1 MLGTVVPVALALVI
15 ATGGTPATAG
25 ASWGHPTS
33 NVSGGMRVTWTSD
46 SGDTN
51 EVGSTLS
58 HADGVVRYT
67 IIDRAIGNSA
77 VRAWVPGEFPS
88 WADERVG
95 NGFLMRARL
104 DVDRFTASARTV
116 CDGGQMAELTTR
128 VTGIPQPHA
137 LLATEEPTSDL
148 VRGHGTVDLDL
159 PFLIHRDGVIRLG
172 QVVVG
177 TGTVE
182 LTTTGTV
189 CSTDEDGAPVVV
201 AQDPSVRTLP
211 GADLMG
217 AKVVSA
223 VDDGF
228 QRMQTTV
235 AHDGS
240 LTLAPKP
247 RKLINDDGFQH
258 YETISGSF
266 EPQLHLAGPPAG
278 QSAECTIPTFT
289 EMRRVRSLA
298 AARALVRAHGF
309 PSVALAPSR
318 AAIPRQDRDA
328 RFLLDFGSPTWIC
341 GQPLGTHR
349 YPVLVP
355 LRR

>member
-1 MLGTVVPVALALVI
+1 MLLPRVTAVLALVM
-15 ATGGTPATAG
+15 ATGAAPATAR
-25 ASWGHPTS
+25 ASWGHPNS
-33 NVSGGMRVTWTSD
+33 SVSGGMRITWTSD
-46 SGDTN
+46 SGDTK
-51 EVGSTLS
+51 EVGSTLA

-77 VRAWVPGEFPS
+77 LRAWVPGEFPS
-88 WADERVG
+88 WADKRVG

-104 DVDRFTASARTV
+104 EVDRFTASARTV
-116 CDGGQMAELTTR
+116 CDGGQMAEVTTR
-128 VTGIPQPHA
+128 VTGIPQSHA
-137 LLATEEPTSDL
+137 LLATEEPTIDL
-148 VRGHGTVDLDL
+148 VGGHGTVDLDL

-177 TGTVE
+177 TGAVE

-189 CSTDEDGAPVVV
+189 CSTNEDGAPIVIV
-201 AQDPSVRTLP
+201 QDPSVRTLA

-217 AKVVSA
+217 AKVVTA

-228 QRMQTTV
+228 RRMQTTV
-235 AHDGS
+235 ARDGS

-247 RKLINDDGFQH
+247 RKLVNDDGFQA

-266 EPQLHLAGPPAG
+266 EPQLHLGGPPAG
-278 QSAECTIPTFT
+278 QSSECTIPTFT

-309 PSVALAPSR
+309 PGVALAPSR

-328 RFLLDFGSPTWIC
+328 RFLLDFGSPTSIC
-341 GQPLGTHR
+341 GQPLGSRR

>member
-1 MLGTVVPVALALVI
+1 
-15 ATGGTPATAG
+15 
-25 ASWGHPTS
+25 
-33 NVSGGMRVTWTSD
+33 MRVD
-46 SGDTN
+46 LDLGFGRHHQ
-51 EVGSTLS
+51 VGSTLS
-58 HADGVVRYT
+58 HTDGVVRYT

-77 VRAWVPGEFPS
+77 VEAWVPGELPS
-88 WADERVG
+88 WADKRVG
-95 NGFLMRARL
+95 NGFLMRATL
-104 DVDRFTASARTV
+104 DVDRFNASARTV
-116 CDGGQMAELTTR
+116 CDGGQTAEVTTR

-137 LLATEEPTSDL
+137 LLATEEPTIDL
-148 VRGHGTVDLDL
+148 VGGRGTVDLDL

-177 TGTVE
+177 TGAVE

-189 CSTDEDGAPVVV
+189 CSTNEDGAPVVV
-201 AQDPSVRTLP
+201 AQDPSVRTLS

-228 QRMQTTV
+228 QRMATTV
-235 AHDGS
+235 ARDGS
-240 LTLAPKP
+240 FTLAPKP
-247 RKLINDDGFQH
+247 RKLINDDSFQH
-258 YETISGSF
+258 YETITGTF

-278 QSAECTIPTFT
+278 QSSECTIPTFT

>member
-1 MLGTVVPVALALVI
+1 MFGPVVTAALALVI
-15 ATGGTPATAG
+15 ATGAAPATAR
-25 ASWGHPTS
+25 ASWGHPKS
-33 NVSGGMRVTWTSD
+33 KVSGGMRVTWTSD

-77 VRAWVPGEFPS
+77 LEAWVPGELPS
-88 WADERVG
+88 WADKRVG
-95 NGFLMRARL
+95 NGFLMRATL
-104 DVDRFTASARTV
+104 DVDRFDASARTV
-116 CDGGQMAELTTR
+116 CDGGQMAEVTTR

-137 LLATEEPTSDL
+137 LLATEEPTVDL
-148 VRGHGTVDLDL
+148 LAGHGTVDLDL

-177 TGTVE
+177 TGAVE

-201 AQDPSVRTLP
+201 AQDPSVRTLSV
-211 GADLMG
+211 ADLMG

-228 QRMQTTV
+228 RRMAATV
-235 AHDGS
+235 ARDGS

-247 RKLINDDGFQH
+247 RTLINDDGFQQ
-258 YETISGSF
+258 YETISGTF
-266 EPQLHLAGPPAG
+266 EPQLHLAGPPAS
-278 QSAECTIPTFT
+278 QSAECTIPTFS

-328 RFLLDFGSPTWIC
+328 RFVLDFGSPTWIC
-341 GQPLGTHR
+341 GQPLGTRR
-349 YPVLVP
+349 YPVLVR

>member
-1 MLGTVVPVALALVI
+1 MFGPVVTAALALVI
-15 ATGGTPATAG
+15 ATGAAPATAR
-25 ASWGHPTS
+25 ASWGHPKS
-33 NVSGGMRVTWTSD
+33 KVSGGMRVTWTSD

-77 VRAWVPGEFPS
+77 VEDWVPGELPS
-88 WADERVG
+88 WADKRVG
-95 NGFLMRARL
+95 NGFLMRATL
-104 DVDRFTASARTV
+104 DVDRFDASARTV
-116 CDGGQMAELTTR
+116 CDGGQTAEVTTR

-137 LLATEEPTSDL
+137 LLATEEPTVDL

-177 TGTVE
+177 TGAVE

-201 AQDPSVRTLP
+201 AQDPSVRTLSV
-211 GADLMG
+211 ADLMG

-228 QRMQTTV
+228 QRMAATV
-235 AHDGS
+235 ARDGS

-247 RKLINDDGFQH
+247 RTADQRRQLPAVRDDQR
-258 YETISGSF
+258 E
-266 EPQLHLAGPPAG
+266 L
-278 QSAECTIPTFT
+278 
-289 EMRRVRSLA
+289 RA
-298 AARALVRAHGF
+298 AA
-309 PSVALAPSR
+309 APRRPACQSER
-318 AAIPRQDRDA
+318 GMHDPDVHRDA
-328 RFLLDFGSPTWIC
+328 PRAVARGGACARARARLPERRAGAVTGRDPPTGS
-341 GQPLGTHR
+341 
-349 YPVLVP
+349 
-355 LRR
+355 